1 MWVSVSWGGG
11 IFLPLGVGG
20 ACVRLRG
27 EGWGSDKHGLVC
39 AWSVHDIYV
48 LNCNSGLLSCVR
60 LQ

>member
-1 MWVSVSWGGG
+1 M
-11 IFLPLGVGG
+11 
-20 ACVRLRG
+20 RLRG